1 MEAITDLINA
11 DAPTADDLEK
21 ANEALDTL
29 RRVEPVAPEPL
40 KAQLIAHDEIVKGY
54 LDDLNEDGTADLETT
69 GYKAAGL
76 EISQI
81 CLDAFGG

>member
-29 RRVEPVAPEPL
+29 RRVEPL